1 MEPAPEKRLPINR
14 PEICG
19 LPGQP
24 RHSRCPTY
32 VAKGRPAHDGPS
44 RVRVPALG
52 PSRGKHRDPKA
63 LATITW
69 SLPVG
74 EARGRL
80 RLAGTVIRSP
90 KEAFWSLDDA
100 KDMAVAAARAWR
112 QSPCSREVEG

>member
-1 MEPAPEKRLPINR
+1 M
-14 PEICG
+14 
-19 LPGQP
+19 
-24 RHSRCPTY
+24 
-32 VAKGRPAHDGPS
+32 
-44 RVRVPALG
+44 
-52 PSRGKHRDPKA
+52 
-63 LATITW
+63 
-69 SLPVG
+69 PVG